1 MVYQSLNVPL
11 IGLSLSSWTREG
23 EGQRSDNTSDSGWV
37 EGRMERRRVGRGL
50 TFVGRVDEGG
60 GGGGQALV
68 DASLK
73 QLFQVHR
80 GSGALVN

>member
-1 MVYQSLNVPL
+1 
-11 IGLSLSSWTREG
+11 
-23 EGQRSDNTSDSGWV
+23 
-37 EGRMERRRVGRGL
+37 MERRRVERGL

-68 DASLK
+68 DASLR
-73 QLFQVHR
+73 QLFQVHG